1 MGEPSQIRVMI
12 VDDQTLVR
20 EGLASLL
27 SLTPDLEVVG
37 KAGDGAEALA
47 LVECCKPD
55 VVLMD
60 VRMPGM
66 NGVAA
71 LRHLRASH
79 PHLRVLMLTTF
90 DDDDYLFASLEAG
103 AAGYLLKSTN
113 PDHLA
118 ETIRAIF
125 RGESALDSGVTR
137 RVVEAALRG
146 GAGSTAPLERL
157 TARELEVLRLA
168 AQGAA
173 NDEIAE
179 TLCLTPGTVKNH
191 LSHIFDK
198 LGARDR
204 IHALRLAKEWGLL
217 DAC

>member
-1 MGEPSQIRVMI
+1 MGEPSQIRVMV

-27 SLTPDLEVVG
+27 GLTPDLEVVG
-37 KAGDGAEALA
+37 KASFGAEALA

-90 DDDDYLFASLEAG
+90 DDDDYLFAALEAG

-113 PDHLA
+113 PDQLA
-118 ETIRAIF
+118 ATVRAVY
-125 RGESALDSGVTR
+125 RGEIALDTGVTR
-137 RVVEAALRG
+137 RVVEAALHG
-146 GAGSTAPLERL
+146 GASAAAPLERL
-157 TARELEVLRLA
+157 TARELEVLCLA
-168 AQGAA
+168 AQGA
-173 NDEIAE
+173 NNREIAE
-179 TLCLTPGTVKNH
+179 LLVLTPGTVKNH

-204 IHALRLAKEWGLL
+204 IHALRLAQEWGLL
-217 DAC
+217 GA

>member
-90 DDDDYLFASLEAG
+90 DDDDYLFASLKAG
-103 AAGYLLKSTN
+103 AAGYLLKSID
-113 PDHLA
+113 PDQLA
-118 ETIRAIF
+118 ATIRAVH
-125 RGESALDSGVTR
+125 RGEIALDTGVTR
-137 RVVEAALRG
+137 RVVEAALHG
-146 GAGSTAPLERL
+146 GASAAAPLERL
-157 TARELEVLRLA
+157 TARELEVLCLA
-168 AQGAA
+168 AQGA
-173 NDEIAE
+173 NNQEIAE
-179 TLCLTPGTVKNH
+179 LLVLTPGTVKNH

-204 IHALRLAKEWGLL
+204 IHALRLAQEWGLL
-217 DAC
+217 DKR

>member
-1 MGEPSQIRVMI
+1 MI
-12 VDDQTLVR
+12 VDDQMLVR

-47 LVECCKPD
+47 LVDRCRPD

-66 NGVAA
+66 NGVAVLHY
-71 LRHLRASH
+71 LRVSH
-79 PHLRVLMLTTF
+79 PSLRVLMLTTF

>member
-1 MGEPSQIRVMI
+1 MAEPAKIRVMV

-27 SLTPDLEVVG
+27 GLTPDLEVVG

-47 LVECCKPD
+47 MVDRCRPD

-66 NGVAA
+66 NGVAT
-71 LRHLRASH
+71 LRRLCTSH
-79 PHLRVLMLTTF
+79 PSLRVLMLTTF

-118 ETIRAIF
+118 EVIRAVYK
-125 RGESALDSGVTR
+125 GEAALDTGVTR

-146 GAGSTAPLERL
+146 GAVLPAPLERL

-168 AQGAA
+168 AHGAA
-173 NDEIAE
+173 NSEIAE

-191 LSHIFDK
+191 LSHILDK

-217 DAC
+217 DT

>member
-1 MGEPSQIRVMI
+1 MSEPSQIRVMI
-12 VDDQTLVR
+12 VD
-20 EGLASLL
+20 GLASLL
-27 SLTPDLEVVG
+27 GLTPDLEVVG

-47 LVECCKPD
+47 LVDGCQPD

-113 PDHLA
+113 PDQLA
-118 ETIRAIF
+118 ATVRAVF
-125 RGESALDSGVTR
+125 RGESALDTGVPR
-137 RVVEAALRG
+137 RVVEAALHG
-146 GAGSTAPLERL
+146 GADKAPALPDRL

-168 AQGAA
+168 AQGAS
-173 NDEIAE
+173 NQEIAE
-179 TLCLTPGTVKNH
+179 SLVLTPGTVKNH
-191 LSHIFDK
+191 LRHIFDK

-204 IHALRLAKEWGLL
+204 IHALRLAQEWGLL
-217 DAC
+217 DER

>member
-1 MGEPSQIRVMI
+1 MI

-37 KAGDGAEALA
+37 KASDGAEALA

-90 DDDDYLFASLEAG
+90 DDDDYLFAALKEG
-103 AAGYLLKSTN
+103 AAGYLLKSID
-113 PDHLA
+113 PDQLA
-118 ETIRAIF
+118 ATVRAVY
-125 RGESALDSGVTR
+125 RGEIALDTGVTR
-137 RVVEAALRG
+137 RVVEAALHG
-146 GAGSTAPLERL
+146 GASAAAPLERL

-168 AQGAA
+168 AQGAS
-173 NDEIAE
+173 NQEIAE
-179 TLCLTPGTVKNH
+179 LLVLTPGTVKNH

-204 IHALRLAKEWGLL
+204 IHALRLAQEWGLL
-217 DAC
+217 GA

>member
-90 DDDDYLFASLEAG
+90 DDDDYLFASLKAG
-103 AAGYLLKSTN
+103 AAGYLLKSID
-113 PDHLA
+113 PDQLA
-118 ETIRAIF
+118 ATIRAVH
-125 RGESALDSGVTR
+125 RGEIALDTGVTR
-137 RVVEAALRG
+137 RVVEAALHG
-146 GAGSTAPLERL
+146 GASAAAPLERL
-157 TARELEVLRLA
+157 TARELEVLCLA
-168 AQGAA
+168 AQGA
-173 NDEIAE
+173 NNQEIAE
-179 TLCLTPGTVKNH
+179 LLVLTPGTVKNH

-204 IHALRLAKEWGLL
+204 IHALRLAQEWGLL
-217 DAC
+217 GA

>member
-1 MGEPSQIRVMI
+1 MI

-27 SLTPDLEVVG
+27 GLTPDLEVVG

-47 LVECCKPD
+47 LVDRCQPD

-71 LRHLRASH
+71 LRRLRTSQ
-79 PHLRVLMLTTF
+79 PSLRVLMLTTF

-118 ETIRAIF
+118 ETIRAVF

-146 GAGSTAPLERL
+146 GAAGNPAPLERL

-168 AQGAA
+168 AHGAA
-173 NDEIAE
+173 NSEIAE

-191 LSHIFDK
+191 LSHILDK

-217 DAC
+217 DT

>member
-103 AAGYLLKSTN
+103 AAGYLLKSID
-113 PDHLA
+113 PDQLA
-118 ETIRAIF
+118 ATIRAVH
-125 RGESALDSGVTR
+125 RGEIALDTGVTR
-137 RVVEAALRG
+137 RVVEAALHG
-146 GAGSTAPLERL
+146 GASAAAPLERL
-157 TARELEVLRLA
+157 TARELEVLCLA
-168 AQGAA
+168 AQGA
-173 NDEIAE
+173 NNREIAE
-179 TLCLTPGTVKNH
+179 LLVLTPGTVKNH

-204 IHALRLAKEWGLL
+204 IHALRLAQEWGLL
-217 DAC
+217 GA

>member
-1 MGEPSQIRVMI
+1 MGEPSQIRVMV

-27 SLTPDLEVVG
+27 GLTPDLEVVG
-37 KAGDGAEALA
+37 KASFGAEALA

-90 DDDDYLFASLEAG
+90 DDDDYLFAALEAG

-113 PDHLA
+113 PDQLA
-118 ETIRAIF
+118 ATVRAVY
-125 RGESALDSGVTR
+125 RGEIALDTGVTR
-137 RVVEAALRG
+137 RVVEAALHG
-146 GAGSTAPLERL
+146 GASAAAPLERL

-168 AQGAA
+168 AQGAS
-173 NDEIAE
+173 NQEIAE
-179 TLCLTPGTVKNH
+179 LLVLTPGTVKNH

-204 IHALRLAKEWGLL
+204 IHALRLAQEWGLL
-217 DAC
+217 GA